1 MHDDRPT
8 HVPDVV
14 GGAADADL
22 LRFARARID
31 DCPGRTPD
39 SVEVKHGAV
48 ALLADLLTAGLRHGI
63 TPADWAAVTALPTSC
78 LDACRQRQIRTSR
91 PATLSPQPQVFVQA
105 GPTQARGRAR

>member
-1 MHDDRPT
+1 MDDDRPT

-31 DCPGRTPD
+31 DCRSRTPD
-39 SVEVKHGAV
+39 SVEVKDAAV

-63 TPADWAAVTALPTSC
+63 APGDWAAVTALPTSC
-78 LDACRQRQIRTSR
+78 LDACRQRQNRTSR
-91 PATLSPQPQVFVQA
+91 PATLSPQPQVVVQA
-105 GPTQARGRAR
+105 GRTQARGRAR

>member
-1 MHDDRPT
+1 VDDDMPT

-31 DCPGRTPD
+31 DCPSRTPD
-39 SVEVKHGAV
+39 SVEVKDAAV

-63 TPADWAAVTALPTSC
+63 TPADWAAVSALPTSC
-78 LDACRQRQIRTSR
+78 LDACRQRQLRTSR
-91 PATLSPQPQVFVQA
+91 LATLSPQNQVFVQA
-105 GPTQARGRAR
+105 GPTHPRGRAR